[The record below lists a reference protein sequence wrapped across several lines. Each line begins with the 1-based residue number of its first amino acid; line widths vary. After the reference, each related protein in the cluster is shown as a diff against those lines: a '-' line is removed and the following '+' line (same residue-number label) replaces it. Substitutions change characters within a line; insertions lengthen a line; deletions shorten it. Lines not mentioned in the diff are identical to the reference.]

1 MDPQERAFLD
11 AVEKGD
17 LPSVARWLSGTADR
31 CPVSVNCTDMLG
43 RSAIQIAVDNEN
55 IELVELLLKQ
65 EGVKIGECETRNPR
79 AIVYSIPMVI
89 EIGWGK
95 SDFCS
100 VFKNY

>member
-17 LPSVARWLSGTADR
+17 LPSVARWLSSTPDR

-65 EGVKIGECETRNPR
+65 EGVRIERQPTSMEDP
-79 AIVYSIPMVI
+79 PMDSLRDYCRRRVVI
-89 EIGWGK
+89 L
-95 SDFCS
+95 
-100 VFKNY
+100 